1 MTVVLGTEDAL
12 RNRVAVLE
20 EYLDAEFEKSRWR
33 YQKAVARWPSKNGI
47 KTMHERSDHLF
58 STSVDIRFSDE
69 DNMGHVHHEAIVGY
83 IAHARVTFIDELVK
97 RSGVKDIDYVLVNLN
112 VDFLGEVNHPG
123 VVDVSSWVERIGNK
137 SVTTKYELFKGGG
150 KFAKAISV
158 NVFFNTKSK
167 ETVPIPDT
175 LGEILSDHLEP

>member
-1 MTVVLGTEDAL
+1 M
-12 RNRVAVLE
+12 R
-20 EYLDAEFEKSRWR
+20 
-33 YQKAVARWPSKNGI
+33 
-47 KTMHERSDHLF
+47 ERSDHLYW
-58 STSVDIRFSDE
+58 TPVDIRFSDE

-137 SVTTKYELFKGGG
+137 SVTTKYELFKEGE
-150 KFAKAISV
+150 KFAKALSV
-158 NVFFNTKSK
+158 YVFFNTKTK
-167 ETVPIPDT
+167 ETVPSPDA
-175 LGEILSDHLEP
+175 LNAVLSDHMEPQ